1 MCKLPTGIRRHKSG
15 GYIVDLTRNGRRQT
29 RVFHTLKQAVS
40 ARLEMAEQAEQEPS
54 SRRGWSLSEAVR
66 QTQALYWHGNGG
78 ERVAMINAR
87 TAMEFFGANTLVQD
101 ITQERVGEYLI
112 FLMAQ
117 GLSGST
123 INRKLSALSRC
134 LTTAHENGKLEAIP
148 KMPKRREGEHRIRFL
163 SKDEEA
169 KVLEAIESLGYGQD
183 VEDAVLCLL
192 YTGFRC
198 GELWRLVPGDI
209 DLVNKTI
216 TVWKS
221 KSHRPRTVPIVDRI
235 LGILQRRVAA
245 TQQGRQI
252 FPFDNTWLRTR
263 WDRIRELMGL
273 SGDPQFV
280 PHMLRHTCAT
290 RLARA
295 GIGMPIIQAW
305 MGHSTI
311 QTTMRYAHFAPSD
324 LTNAAKVL
332 GGA

>member
-87 TAMEFFGANTLVQD
+87 TALEFFGANTLVQD
-101 ITQERVGEYLI
+101 ISQESIGKYLM
-112 FLMAQ
+112 FLLDH

-134 LTTAHENGKLEAIP
+134 LTTAQENGKLENVP

-163 SKDEEA
+163 SKDEEDTML
-169 KVLEAIESLGYGQD
+169 KAIENLGYTGDLMD
-183 VEDAVLCLL
+183 VVLCLT

-198 GELWRLVPGDI
+198 GELWRLVPSDI
-209 DLVNKTI
+209 DFVNKTI

-221 KSHRPRTVPIVDRI
+221 KSHHPRTIPIVDRI

-273 SGDPQFV
+273 SDDPQFV

-332 GGA
+332 GSM